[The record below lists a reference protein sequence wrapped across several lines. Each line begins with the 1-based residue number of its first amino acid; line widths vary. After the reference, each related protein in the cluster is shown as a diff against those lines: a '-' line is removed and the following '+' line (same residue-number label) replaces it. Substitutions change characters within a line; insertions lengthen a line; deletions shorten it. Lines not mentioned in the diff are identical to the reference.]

1 MLKVHTQVATCMRT
15 AQRGTAGSRRP
26 DLARGTTSTAL
37 RLRGD
42 QLDRHFTYVRTLGGH
57 HGIAEQDP
65 DWLRGMCE
73 IHYLKCTSCGRRW
86 EAHKKLASCEEPD
99 EDVRCPDHLVM
110 YVGIPRRPEKGEC
123 EDCRRLREVMETL
136 EDGDE

>member
-1 MLKVHTQVATCMRT
+1 M
-15 AQRGTAGSRRP
+15 
-26 DLARGTTSTAL
+26 
-37 RLRGD
+37 
-42 QLDRHFTYVRTLGGH
+42 
-57 HGIAEQDP
+57 EQDSE
-65 DWLRGMCE
+65 WTRAMCE

-99 EDVRCPDHLVM
+99 EDVRCPDNLVM